1 MVAGVAALVLGL
13 LCVGVWAAVKGR
25 VRDQLCDRARYCDGE
40 HYYCRRACAEWNGMV
55 MINFI
60 LLAVLFTPLH
70 LIFVGAYAR
79 GFFGYHAQAP
89 GARLPR
95 LCAWAAREPLAALV
109 HAVAYA
115 CCLVA
120 LFALLRPMLA
130 TYGNPTW
137 NHVVLYTSSGGGS
150 KVEKVVVQGAG
161 GPNFNTIYYPVGNA
175 DGVPMYG
182 GEKGGG
188 TSTLRREGGMWVAKG
203 HAGVTR
209 YQCKSDAAQPPETG
223 WESLG
228 WGSAPTLQVVLLKG
242 GAAGGGGAAARGA
255 GATSFAE
262 EPGAASGR
270 LQEALDGAPRLKL
283 VAAGSADALP
293 FDNAATLRSGG
304 TAPLTANGKNVSP
317 FWSQPRNAWGHWDY
331 IDLGVTD
338 RAQPLHVNLDGPY
351 VVWNGQHGEMV
362 FDVAMW
368 KLHEGTHL
376 VAVKACA
383 GNPGGPTRLSKD
395 ACGRDFVLHADGTI
409 GPRTAQHLRLG
420 AAGGAGG
427 GAGLRMAGVAYS
439 LSGLATG
446 APTAAHLAYH
456 AAPLVAA
463 EVATAAAGGNAAV
476 AAVASGACSIQ

>member
-209 YQCKSDAAQPPETG
+209 YQCKSDAAQPPETVG
-223 WESLG
+223 NPW
-228 WGSAPTLQVVLLKG
+228 
-242 GAAGGGGAAARGA
+242 AGDRRQRCKLYYSRAVPRAAAVPPLA
-255 GATSFAE
+255 G
-262 EPGAASGR
+262 R
-270 LQEALDGAPRLKL
+270 APRRLRRNPGRR
-283 VAAGSADALP
+283 AAGSRK
-293 FDNAATLRSGG
+293 RS
-304 TAPLTANGKNVSP
+304 TA
-317 FWSQPRNAWGHWDY
+317 R
-331 IDLGVTD
+331 
-338 RAQPLHVNLDGPY
+338 RASS
-351 VVWNGQHGEMV
+351 W
-362 FDVAMW
+362 
-368 KLHEGTHL
+368 
-376 VAVKACA
+376 
-383 GNPGGPTRLSKD
+383 
-395 ACGRDFVLHADGTI
+395 
-409 GPRTAQHLRLG
+409 
-420 AAGGAGG
+420 
-427 GAGLRMAGVAYS
+427 
-439 LSGLATG
+439 
-446 APTAAHLAYH
+446 
-456 AAPLVAA
+456 
-463 EVATAAAGGNAAV
+463 
-476 AAVASGACSIQ
+476 

>member
-1 MVAGVAALVLGL
+1 M
-13 LCVGVWAAVKGR
+13 CVGVWAAVKGR

-228 WGSAPTLQVVLLKG
+228 WGSAPTLQIQKTYDEEESPRGRRKQVWSPVSFRNLPIFQGLCNHLSIFQCASFMTFRITEIFGMYNNTASVIFFIIRNYGILLYHLLVALVFMFILPIFFCVVLYY
-242 GAAGGGGAAARGA
+242 AAAVPFVRLLRE
-255 GATSFAE
+255 TR
-262 EPGAASGR
+262 AALR
-270 LQEALDGAPRLKL
+270 QAR
-283 VAAGSADALP
+283 
-293 FDNAATLRSGG
+293 ATLAAREP
-304 TAPLTANGKNVSP
+304 PL
-317 FWSQPRNAWGHWDY
+317 
-331 IDLGVTD
+331 
-338 RAQPLHVNLDGPY
+338 
-351 VVWNGQHGEMV
+351 
-362 FDVAMW
+362 
-368 KLHEGTHL
+368 
-376 VAVKACA
+376 
-383 GNPGGPTRLSKD
+383 
-395 ACGRDFVLHADGTI
+395 
-409 GPRTAQHLRLG
+409 
-420 AAGGAGG
+420 
-427 GAGLRMAGVAYS
+427 
-439 LSGLATG
+439 
-446 APTAAHLAYH
+446 
-456 AAPLVAA
+456 
-463 EVATAAAGGNAAV
+463 
-476 AAVASGACSIQ
+476 